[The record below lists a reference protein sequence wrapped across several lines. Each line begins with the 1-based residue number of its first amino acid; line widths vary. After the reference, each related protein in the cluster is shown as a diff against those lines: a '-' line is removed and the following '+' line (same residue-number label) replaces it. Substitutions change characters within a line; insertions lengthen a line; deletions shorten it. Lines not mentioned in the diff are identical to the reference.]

1 MIMRVKVIEVIYR
14 FFGSPKQEVLKDDDI
29 DLTVYPVKDDRVYID
44 DVQYRVI
51 QRDLFLRKDPN
62 NQKMILFV
70 EKTY

>member
-1 MIMRVKVIEVIYR
+1 MRVKVIEVIYR

-29 DLTVYPVKDDRVYID
+29 DLPVYPVKDDRVNID

>member
-1 MIMRVKVIEVIYR
+1 MRVKVIEVIYR

-29 DLTVYPVKDDRVYID
+29 DLPVYPVKDDRVYID

>member
-1 MIMRVKVIEVIYR
+1 MRVKVIEVIYR

-29 DLTVYPVKDDRVYID
+29 DLPVYPAKDDRVYID

-51 QRDLFLRKDPN
+51 QRHLFLRKDPN

-70 EKTY
+70 EKTF

>member
-1 MIMRVKVIEVIYR
+1 MRVKVIEVIYR

-51 QRDLFLRKDPN
+51 QRHLFLRKDPN

>member
-1 MIMRVKVIEVIYR
+1 MNVKVIEVKYR
-14 FFGSPKQEVLKDDDI
+14 FFRKPKQEVLKNDDI

-51 QRDLFLRKDPN
+51 QRDLILRKDPN

-70 EKTY
+70 EKTF

>member
-1 MIMRVKVIEVIYR
+1 MRVKVIEVEYR
-14 FFGSPKQEVLKDDDI
+14 FFGRSKQVVLKDDDI
-29 DLTVYPVKDDRVYID
+29 DLTVYPVKDDRVHID

-62 NQKMILFV
+62 NQKMTLFV

>member
-1 MIMRVKVIEVIYR
+1 MRVKVIEVTYR

-62 NQKMILFV
+62 NQKMTLFV

>member
-1 MIMRVKVIEVIYR
+1 MRVKVIEIIYR

-51 QRDLFLRKDPN
+51 QRHLFLRKDPN

-70 EKTY
+70 EKTF

>member
-1 MIMRVKVIEVIYR
+1 MRVKVIEVIYR

-29 DLTVYPVKDDRVYID
+29 DLPVYPVKDDRVNID

-70 EKTY
+70 EKTF